1 MPGDV
6 GPFRKLF
13 PEEHIRYILS
23 AIFRADLRKA
33 SEKEWENPITER
45 LYDELEWLPR
55 FRDGPLAICLRPKV
69 RSSNSKTEKK
79 VVGEPDIL
87 IFCALGTQV
96 YFAIEAKRL
105 RFRYPRGAFETG
117 NSEYMGED
125 GMMRFVTGKYAP
137 FMKAGAMLG
146 YVFDGDIQE
155 AWTDIAELIR
165 KKTETLRMVDP
176 KKLFPS
182 EILPGERIGE
192 THHLRMDDRAFTIYH
207 VFMPL

>member
-6 GPFRKLF
+6 RLFRELF
-13 PEEHIRYILS
+13 PERYIRYILS
-23 AIFRADLRKA
+23 AILQVDLRKA

-45 LYDELEWLPR
+45 LYDELEWFPR
-55 FRDGPLAICLRPKV
+55 FRDGPLAVCLRPKV
-69 RSSNSKTEKK
+69 RPSNSKIEKK
-79 VVGEPDIL
+79 VVGEPDVL

-105 RFRYPRGAFETG
+105 RFRSPRGALETG
-117 NSEYMGED
+117 NSEYVGKD

-137 FMKAGAMLG
+137 FMKTGAMLG
-146 YVFDGDIQE
+146 YVFDGNTE
-155 AWTDIAELIR
+155 KAWTDIAELIR
-165 KKTETLRMVDP
+165 EKTETLKMIDP
-176 KKLFPS
+176 KDLTRS